1 MKKWFP
7 MADIMVLRRH
17 ILWNN
22 YGGQQMRRSYSD
34 RAAGHIGGES
44 DLGLSP
50 LLFPHY
56 FRIIFLLFP
65 NQSPTIAI
73 LFENHTKPD
82 YISWKQLGIHGGSEK
97 GSSHIVWENGALAYN
112 TWRFYQRWWLIYAIS
127 DINQSDDDSQMIWG
141 CLNMWCA
148 PKQRFYRRNDEL
160 GIRNYQIW
168 RFPLN
173 FHLLLQIHVD
183 GVIL

>member
-56 FRIIFLLFP
+56 FRIIFLLFLY
-65 NQSPTIAI
+65 QCPTIAI
-73 LFENHTKPD
+73 YSRTIQNQIIYPGNSQGSMGGLKKAPATLYGKMVLQPT
-82 YISWKQLGIHGGSEK
+82 IHGG
-97 GSSHIVWENGALAYN
+97 
-112 TWRFYQRWWLIYAIS
+112 F
-127 DINQSDDDSQMIWG
+127 NQSDDDSQMIWG

-148 PKQRFYRRNDEL
+148 PKQRFYGRNDE
-160 GIRNYQIW
+160 
-168 RFPLN
+168 
-173 FHLLLQIHVD
+173 
-183 GVIL
+183 